1 MGRTDFT
8 GASFPRRNL
17 SRPPPGAPGVCT
29 GAVDIAGQDWGF
41 LSVFC
46 VMRRGFGKTRT
57 LAEWVCDQVA
67 SGQAGR
73 IALVAATAADAREER
88 YSFRRTAMVSAGIRA
103 LETPADLAQWSNRND
118 INFLCSEQPKL
129 EASVRYGE
137 GPPLQA

>member
-1 MGRTDFT
+1 
-8 GASFPRRNL
+8 
-17 SRPPPGAPGVCT
+17 
-29 GAVDIAGQDWGF
+29 
-41 LSVFC
+41 
-46 VMRRGFGKTRT
+46 MRRGFGKTRT